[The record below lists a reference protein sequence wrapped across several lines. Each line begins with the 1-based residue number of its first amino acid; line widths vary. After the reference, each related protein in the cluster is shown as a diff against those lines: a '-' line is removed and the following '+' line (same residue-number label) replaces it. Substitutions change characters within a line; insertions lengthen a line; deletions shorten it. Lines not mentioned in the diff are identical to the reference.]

1 MSHVVT
7 IETQIRDPAAL
18 AAACRR
24 LERPA
29 PLAGRHRLFAE
40 EVEGLAVSLRDWR
53 YPVVCRTAVGELRY
67 DTFQGRW
74 GDPARL
80 DELLQAYAVE
90 KATLEARR
98 FASPPRDPHRSVR
111 QLSGRRSPANLSP
124 LGVRHDRT

>member
-7 IETQIRDPAAL
+7 IDTQIRDPAAL

-98 FASPPRDPHRSVR
+98 RGHAVTERRLATGAV
-111 QLSGRRSPANLSP
+111 QLTVHVGGAP
-124 LGVRHDRT
+124 